1 MKERLLECL
10 KNSNQRIDTNK
21 MLAFFGAIVGA
32 IILIIAAF
40 KNYSG
45 LEWIFS
51 AYLVATLGQLPSKGL
66 NELGRLK
73 IEHKQ
78 REPSHE

>member
-21 MLAFFGAIVGA
+21 MLAFVGAIVGA